1 MTTTVHSL
9 TVEFDR
15 PLNEPEWR
23 ELMDAASQLPFAVRF
38 QAHAETV
45 KPPWVP
51 PSSVVDIAQML
62 ERNARAFLVTL
73 TELARSGELHRQAI
87 DAGLLARLD
96 ATISAIRVEQKGVA
110 DALYRIQ
117 LEQWRQGG
125 YDRRVRTE
133 ERRMGP
139 ERRRTGHAS

>member
-1 MTTTVHSL
+1 MMTMHTL

-15 PLNEPEWR
+15 VLSESEWR
-23 ELMDAASQLPFAVRF
+23 ELMNAASQLPFAVRF
-38 QAHAETV
+38 HATTETV
-45 KPPWVP
+45 TPVWVP

-62 ERNARAFLVTL
+62 ERNARGLLVIL
-73 TELARSGELHRQAI
+73 TEVARSGQLHHQAM

-110 DALYRIQ
+110 DALYRMQ

-125 YDRRVRTE
+125 YDRRVRRE
-133 ERRMGP
+133 ERRIGP
-139 ERRRTGHAS
+139 ERRGTGHAS